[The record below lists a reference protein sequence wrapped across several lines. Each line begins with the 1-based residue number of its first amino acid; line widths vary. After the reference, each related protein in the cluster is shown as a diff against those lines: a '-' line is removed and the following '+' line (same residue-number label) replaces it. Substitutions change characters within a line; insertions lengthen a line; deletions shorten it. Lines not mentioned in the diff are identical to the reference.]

1 MLGAYKNG
9 YIKDLNITEKNETI
23 RKIKPDRRAAKYYT
37 KIFNEIYR
45 PFYNFKTDIEKKFY
59 Q

>member
-23 RKIKPDRRAAKYYT
+23 RKIKPDRRAAK
-37 KIFNEIYR
+37 
-45 PFYNFKTDIEKKFY
+45 
-59 Q
+59 